1 MKKPLLRPWCAA
13 IQVTALILL
22 VSGPVLAG
30 QTEGLSLEAYGYH
43 LQDMEFENGKAAYDL
58 TRSGLKAT
66 YSHFR
71 FVYDRMDYQWDDKEI
86 AKLPFGNGVDKPWKA
101 LQKLEVGANFEGSWN
116 PQWSYSFDG
125 AVFSAF
131 ENDFGG
137 YGGRMQAWAGYG
149 LGKSLRLRFGARA
162 YVYEFLVTALPVVSL
177 DYGWDKKQGL
187 SASIGLPDAHI
198 RYGFN
203 QYVALRLFGE
213 YEQDMYRL
221 ADDSTVS
228 QEGYLMRE
236 GVMAGLM
243 VDLTPVKG
251 LCVSAGVIR
260 PLSYTLTTYDK
271 EGDNHKDYDQE
282 SGWGALVKVNYAF

>member
-1 MKKPLLRPWCAA
+1 MKTPLARPLRAA

-22 VSGPVLAG
+22 VSGPVHAA
-30 QTEGLSLEAYGYH
+30 QNEGLSLEAYGYH
-43 LQDMEFENGKAAYDL
+43 LWDTEFDDGNAKYDL

-71 FVYDRMDYQWDDKEI
+71 FVYDRLDYSWDDGEI
-86 AKLPFGNGVDKPWKA
+86 SKLPFGNGVDKPWKA
-101 LQKLEVGANFEGSWN
+101 LQKLEIGANWEGNWN
-116 PQWSYSFDG
+116 PKWSYSLDG

-131 ENDFGG
+131 EEDFGG
-137 YGGRMQAWAGYG
+137 YGGRVQAWAGYG
-149 LGKSLRLRFGARA
+149 LGQNLRLRFGARA
-162 YVYEFLVTALPVVSL
+162 YVYEFQLTALPVLSL
-177 DYGWDKKQGL
+177 DYAWDRKQGF
-187 SASIGLPDAHI
+187 SASIGVPEAYV
-198 RYGFN
+198 RYAFN

-213 YEQDMYRL
+213 YEQDLYRL

-228 QEGYLMRE
+228 REGYLMRE

-251 LCVSAGVIR
+251 LCVSAGMIK

-271 EGDNHKDYDQE
+271 DGDNSKDYDQE
-282 SGWGALVKVNYAF
+282 SGWGALVKVKYEF